1 MNRCQA
7 RRLRLVGQSRVYD
20 VQGARM
26 PIVKGGDR
34 MSSGRLPTEALE
46 QVLARAGDGAFAIG
60 TDGRI
65 AVWNRAAERILGWS
79 QREVLGRPCC
89 EVFAGGDGRGQSLC
103 FQGCDVMGHVKLG
116 EPVEHFEMKTRTKAG
131 RPVWLDISIL
141 EAPAT
146 NGDRPMAIHLFRD
159 VTATKKLLEIVRER
173 TAPATSSNG
182 NGSDSG
188 ASGLTKREIEI
199 LRFMAAGAN
208 TKVLAE
214 RLNVSP
220 ATVRNHAQNIFA
232 KLDVHSRLEAVAWA
246 NQHGLV

>member
-1 MNRCQA
+1 M
-7 RRLRLVGQSRVYD
+7 GPGK
-20 VQGARM
+20 VQ
-26 PIVKGGDR
+26 
-34 MSSGRLPTEALE
+34 TEVLE
-46 QVLARAGDGAFAIG
+46 QSLARAGDGAFAVG
-60 TDGRI
+60 SDGRV

-79 QREVLGRPCC
+79 AKEVLGRPCC
-89 EVFAGGDGRGQSLC
+89 EVFDGSDSQGQSFC
-103 FQGCDVMGHVKLG
+103 YQGCNVMGHVKRG
-116 EPVEHFEMKTRTKAG
+116 EPVEHFELKTRSKAG

-159 VTATKKLLEIVRER
+159 VTATKKLLELVQER
-173 TAPATSSNG
+173 LARASSSNG
-182 NGSDSG
+182 HGSENG

-199 LRFMAAGAN
+199 LRLMAAGAN
-208 TKVLAE
+208 TRVLAE

-246 NQHGLV
+246 NRHGLV